1 MPGSPARKQVR
12 RPPHKAGYNP
22 LPSQPRVGV
31 RRGLQPGSQA
41 RRHQR
46 LRCDQAT
53 EEVIGAVAVVQGS
66 DTEKSTIDG
75 KEGSGKYGSSSA
87 KSRWTAQGRS
97 RQSGASHAHSD
108 ALSIVHSTASNSG
121 ISTAESI

>member
-75 KEGSGKYGSSSA
+75 KEGSGKYVWMDVFARHDGKWQA
-87 KSRWTAQGRS
+87 VRS
-97 RQSGASHAHSD
+97 QFAS
-108 ALSIVHSTASNSG
+108 VK
-121 ISTAESI
+121 